1 MKFTKIA
8 CTLLCSVALFCG
20 CAKNSDV
27 VLKINDKEITRAE
40 FYNDFNKI
48 KNSQFKNAPKEL
60 QKDDSYMV
68 LSLKERYLNDVITR
82 ELLSQEFVKRNIQ
95 ATEEEVKNKK
105 QQVINQIGSEEQ
117 FKKIL
122 KENNVSDERVNS
134 DMANE
139 VKLEK
144 LVNSL
149 ASSKVT
155 DAEIQKF
162 YSQNKAQFNLPE
174 RVQASHILINVNPED
189 VKRQIT
195 DADKEAKL
203 STADIDTKVK
213 EEVARKEKLAV
224 ELQQKAAKNPKDF
237 AKLAKEFSDD
247 KGSAAQGGD
256 LGFVTRESVVKE
268 FGDAAFKQ
276 KVGTVSPLVKS
287 QFGYHIILVKDKA
300 AKGTQPLSKVKN
312 DLSAYLTQQKKVQAM
327 QKLVEGLKDGAKIEF
342 VDESLKPENL
352 KKQIDEALPK
362 QIEFEKKASGENKD
376 KKELK
381 KIDSK
386 K

>member
-27 VLKINDKEITRAE
+27 VLKINDKAITRAE
-40 FYNDFNKI
+40 FYNDFDKI
-48 KNSQFKNAPKEL
+48 KNSQLKNAPNEL
-60 QKDDSYMV
+60 KKDDSYMV

-82 ELLSQEFVKRNIQ
+82 ELLAQEFAKRKIE
-95 ATEEEVKNKK
+95 ASEDEIKAKK
-105 QQVINQIGSEEQ
+105 QQVIAQIGSEEQ

-144 LVNSL
+144 LINSL
-149 ASSKVT
+149 SGAKVT

-162 YSQNKAQFNLPE
+162 YNENKAQFTMPE
-174 RVQASHILINVNPED
+174 RVQVSHILINVNPED
-189 VKRQIT
+189 IKRQIT
-195 DADKEAKL
+195 DADKDAKL

-213 EEVARKEKLAV
+213 EEVAKKESLAA
-224 ELQQKAAKNPKDF
+224 ELQKKAAKNPKEF

-247 KGSAAQGGD
+247 KGSAPQGGD
-256 LGFVTRESVVKE
+256 LGFVTRESVVPE
-268 FGDAAFKQ
+268 FANAAFKQ

-300 AKGTQPLSKVKN
+300 AKGIQPLAKVKT
-312 DLSAYLTQQKKVQAM
+312 DLSAYLAQQKKMVAM
-327 QKLVEGLKDGAKIEF
+327 QNLINGLKDSAKIEF

-362 QIEFEKKASGENKD
+362 QIEFEKKATQEVKD

-381 KIDSK
+381 KIK
-386 K
+386 

>member
-40 FYNDFNKI
+40 FYEDFNKI

-60 QKDDSYMV
+60 QKDDSYLV

-82 ELLSQEFVKRNIQ
+82 ELLAQEYEKRKIE
-95 ATEEEVKNKK
+95 ASEEEVKNKK
-105 QQVINQIGSEEQ
+105 QQVIAQIGSEEQ

-122 KENNVSDERVNS
+122 KENNVTEQRVNE
-134 DMANE
+134 DMASE

-144 LVNSL
+144 LINSL
-149 ASSKVT
+149 SVTKVSN
-155 DAEIQKF
+155 AEIQKF
-162 YSQNKAQFNLPE
+162 YNENKAQFYTPE
-174 RVQASHILINVNPED
+174 SVQASHILINVNPED
-189 VKRQIT
+189 IKREIVE
-195 DADKEAKL
+195 ADKKAQL
-203 STADIDTKVK
+203 STADVEAKVK
-213 EEVARKEKLAV
+213 EEVAKKEKLAV
-224 ELQQKAAKNPKDF
+224 ELQQKAAKNPKSF
-237 AKLAKEFSDD
+237 AELAKQYSDD
-247 KGSAAQGGD
+247 KGSGSQGGD
-256 LGFVTRESVVKE
+256 LGFITRESVVKE

-276 KVGTVSPLVKS
+276 KVGVVGPLVKS

-300 AKGTQPLSKVKN
+300 AEGTKPLAKVKN
-312 DLSAYLTQQKKVQAM
+312 DLSAYLAQQKKIQAM
-327 QKLVEGLKDGAKIEF
+327 QKLIEGLKDGAKIEF

-362 QIEFEKKASGENKD
+362 QIEFEKKAAQEAQD

-381 KIDSK
+381 KIK
-386 K
+386 